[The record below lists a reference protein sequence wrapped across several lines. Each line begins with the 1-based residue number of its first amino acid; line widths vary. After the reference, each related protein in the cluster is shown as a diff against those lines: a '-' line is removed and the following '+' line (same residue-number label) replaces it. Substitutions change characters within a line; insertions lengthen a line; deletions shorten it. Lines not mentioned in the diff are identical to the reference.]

1 MRLTELMLKK
11 INFISLDSEGERL
24 YICTRDI
31 ILKLTLIY
39 ENYMK
44 NKLVLSKDVI
54 DNIDEYNQ
62 WLQQIK
68 TLYKNSQIKA
78 SVKVNRELLEFYWQ
92 LGREMYERKIEEV
105 WGSGIVER
113 LSLDLKT
120 AFPLAKGFST
130 TNLWYIKKWYL
141 FYYQEVKK
149 VHQLGGELLKL
160 LFSVPWKHHCVII
173 IKSIE
178 YIILCRHVILSHP
191 IKIIYCCRTKECR
204 FQT

>member
-1 MRLTELMLKK
+1 MIRHQVTKSPSHRVTKSPSHQVTESMLKK

-78 SVKVNRELLEFYWQ
+78 SVRVNRELLEFYWQ

-105 WGSGIVER
+105 WGSGIVE
-113 LSLDLKT
+113 
-120 AFPLAKGFST
+120 
-130 TNLWYIKKWYL
+130 
-141 FYYQEVKK
+141 
-149 VHQLGGELLKL
+149 
-160 LFSVPWKHHCVII
+160 
-173 IKSIE
+173 IKS
-178 YIILCRHVILSHP
+178 
-191 IKIIYCCRTKECR
+191 
-204 FQT
+204 